1 MVTVDQMRII
11 LGLNSAAAESDVR
24 EAYALYRETLR
35 EHVGADAGPEVD
47 AALDRLAAAAQRA
60 VRNELGRDV
69 LAEDPDRPVID
80 TAASLL
86 VGLWFANREAVT
98 VGTQKAELPL
108 SVTWLLMPIKKW
120 VC

>member
-1 MVTVDQMRII
+1 MTVDQMRII
-11 LGLNSAAAESDVR
+11 LCENATTSDANVQL
-24 EAYALYRETLR
+24 AYDLYRESLR
-35 EHVGADAGPEVD
+35 NHVGADAGPDVYD
-47 AALDRLAAAAQRA
+47 TLDRLAAAAQRA
-60 VRNELGRDV
+60 VRNEVGWDV
-69 LAEDPDRPVID
+69 PAGDLNRPVID

-86 VGLWFANREAVT
+86 VGLWFANREAVA